1 MAGSRDPSNQVFGN
15 RSHAFL
21 FNRLLRRTERHNLYN
36 TIMKRLFIGLF
47 MLISV
52 GASAQWATY
61 MPQTTPSLTL
71 PSRNQQRSPQA
82 IQVTGYQYDSYAN
95 KWYRIGLKI
104 SVKEGLGRADII
116 SVVGIREDKY
126 WKDIQPLIA
135 GSINDK
141 ESEFSYYI
149 NLAGGTVYFN
159 Y

>member
-1 MAGSRDPSNQVFGN
+1 
-15 RSHAFL
+15 
-21 FNRLLRRTERHNLYN
+21 
-36 TIMKRLFIGLF
+36 MKKLFIGLF

-61 MPQTTPSLTL
+61 TPQTTPSVTL

-82 IQVTGYQYDSYAN
+82 IQVTGYQYDSYAK

-104 SVKEGLGRADII
+104 TVKEGLGRADII

-141 ESEFSYYI
+141 ESEFSYYV
-149 NLAGGTVYFN
+149 NLTGGTVYFN